1 MLNSEKSNE
10 VYLLLIFIITLN
22 FTIIAYWYFILKGK
36 RLIYTS
42 VNTQKFALFANS
54 LIVIIAIYIL
64 SNYKIT
70 NVMILALLYYYIL
83 KKLVEIAIVLLN
95 FNKHFISSARQTLE
109 YMYLDVAQWTSRLF
123 AFVELYI
130 LYFIF
135 FTNK

>member
-95 FNKHFISSARQTLE
+95 FNKHFISSARQTIE
-109 YMYLDVAQWTSRLF
+109 YMYLDVAQWTTRLF

-135 FTNK
+135 FTDK